1 MPVRLSKYIFL
12 HALIHKKV
20 YTEIQPYITA
30 DKLHRPKK
38 GEKASNIDIMSG
50 PYNG

>member
-1 MPVRLSKYIFL
+1 MLWFM
-12 HALIHKKV
+12 KV
-20 YTEIQPYITA
+20 NMNTEIQPYITA
-30 DKLHRPKK
+30 DKLHRPQK